1 MEQSITFRPEVDA
14 DEPFLSRLYATTR
27 DYEMDQVLWD
37 KGQKAAFLQS
47 QFTLQRLHYRK
58 YYPNAAFL
66 IIQRV
71 GEPIGRFYVERS
83 GRDIVLLDIA
93 LLPEFR
99 GKDLGSQVMGELLA
113 EAKSTGKVVRIHV
126 ERNNPALRLYQRM
139 KFRLVEDKGIHF
151 LMEWSADEGKASA

>member
-1 MEQSITFRPEVDA
+1 MEQSTTFRPEVDG

-27 DYEMDQVLWD
+27 DYEMNLVSWD
-37 KGQKAAFLQS
+37 AAQRAAFLQS
-47 QFTLQRLHYRK
+47 QFTLQRVHYHK

-66 IIQRV
+66 IIQSA

-83 GRDIVLLDIA
+83 DRDIVLLDIA

-99 GKDLGSQVMGELLA
+99 GKGLGGQVMGDLLA

-151 LMEWSADEGKASA
+151 LMEWSPDEAKASV